1 MRSMSTI
8 TIHRPEEL
16 SLPLR
21 RSWHRAMDES
31 PDYANPFL
39 APEFAAGIG
48 RHRGGARVAVLH
60 EGEEAVGFL
69 PYERNALGVG
79 RAIGLGLSD
88 AQALVHRPGVTWDT
102 RELLRACGLSV
113 FEFDHLVEE
122 QKPFG
127 AYVTGTFASPA
138 IDLKDGD
145 DAGYAE
151 WLRGAYPGLAKTTLK
166 KERRLARDLGEMRF
180 VFDERDPAALRT
192 LMRWKSAQ
200 YRRTGRMDRF
210 ARPWI
215 VELVEQLFQVR
226 EEHFTGVLSV
236 VYAGDRPV
244 AAHFG
249 PRSRTVF
256 APWFTAYDPDLQ
268 YYSPG
273 LIMHLRMAEAAG
285 RDGVRLMD
293 LGRGDKEWK
302 DWLKTRELRVGEG
315 FAVRPHPVATA
326 HRLWRRPVR
335 GLRNTVLAHPRL
347 REPADRLLKTVG
359 TLRTTGRM
367 GSGTGTGTGTGSGP
381 APRRNAGGQ
390 RGANAQGNSTPQRN
404 ASAQGN
410 AAPRRER

>member
-1 MRSMSTI
+1 MRAIRSEADI

-16 SLPLR
+16 SSSLR
-21 RSWHRAMDES
+21 EAWHQAMDES

-39 APEFAAGIG
+39 APEFAAGVG
-48 RHRGGARVAVLH
+48 RYRGRAQVAVLH
-60 EGEEAVGFL
+60 EGGEAVGFF
-69 PYERNALGVG
+69 PYERNAFGVG

-88 AQALVHRPGVTWDT
+88 CQALVHRPGVTWDT
-102 RELLRACGLSV
+102 QELLRACGLSV

-127 AYVTGTFASPA
+127 SYVTGTFASPVL
-138 IDLKDGD
+138 DLKGGD
-145 DAGYAE
+145 EGSYAE

-166 KERRLARDLGEMRF
+166 KERRLSRNVGEMRF
-180 VFDERDPAALRT
+180 VFDERDPAVLRT

-215 VELVEQLFQVR
+215 VDLVDHLFHVR
-226 EEHFTGVLSV
+226 EEYFTGVLSV

-256 APWFTAYDPDLQ
+256 AAWFTAYDPEFR

-285 RDGVRLMD
+285 RQGVRLMD
-293 LGRGDKEWK
+293 MGRGDKEYK

-315 FAVRPHPVATA
+315 FATRPHPVAAA

-335 GLRNTVLAHPRL
+335 GLRNTVLAHPTL
-347 REPADRLLKTVG
+347 RDPADRLLKTVG
-359 TLRTTGRM
+359 TLRSSGRVLSG
-367 GSGTGTGTGTGSGP
+367 GSGGVSSGGTGGVPSGGSGGAGSGGMSSGGTGGAGSG
-381 APRRNAGGQ
+381 
-390 RGANAQGNSTPQRN
+390 GADPHAR
-404 ASAQGN
+404 
-410 AAPRRER
+410 

>member
-1 MRSMSTI
+1 MRSMSTSMSNET

-16 SLPLR
+16 SAELR
-21 RSWHRAMDES
+21 QAWHRVADES
-31 PDYANPFL
+31 PDFGNPFL
-39 APEFAAGIG
+39 TPEFAAGVG

-60 EGEEAVGFL
+60 EHGEAVGFF
-69 PYERNALGVG
+69 PYERGAFGVG

-88 AQALVHRPGVTWDT
+88 CQALVHRPGVTWDT
-102 RELLRACGLSV
+102 GELLRSCGLSV
-113 FEFDHLVEE
+113 FEFDHLIDE

-127 AYVTGTFASPA
+127 RYVTGTFASPVV
-138 IDLKDGD
+138 DLLGAGD
-145 DAGYAE
+145 EKPYPE
-151 WLRGAYPGLAKTTLK
+151 WLRGAYPGLAKTVLK

-180 VFDERDPAALRT
+180 VFDERDPKALRQ
-192 LMRWKSAQ
+192 LMHWKSAQ

-210 ARPWI
+210 AHPWI
-215 VELVEQLFQVR
+215 VDLVDDFFQVR

-249 PRSRTVF
+249 PTSRTVF
-256 APWFTAYDPDLQ
+256 GAWFTAYDPELR

-285 RDGVRLMD
+285 RRGVRVLD
-293 LGRGDKEWK
+293 LGRGEKEYK

-315 FAVRPHPVATA
+315 FAYRPHPVSAA
-326 HRLWRRPVR
+326 HRMWRRPVR

-359 TLRTTGRM
+359 SLRAKTG
-367 GSGTGTGTGTGSGP
+367 
-381 APRRNAGGQ
+381 
-390 RGANAQGNSTPQRN
+390 
-404 ASAQGN
+404 
-410 AAPRRER
+410 

>member
-1 MRSMSTI
+1 MDTTI
-8 TIHRPEEL
+8 QGLDEL
-16 SLPLR
+16 GAALR
-21 RSWHRAMDES
+21 GAWHRTMDAS
-31 PDYANPFL
+31 PQYANPFL
-39 APEFAAGIG
+39 APEFAMGVA
-48 RHRGGARVAVLH
+48 RHRGGARLAVLR
-60 EGEEAVGFL
+60 EGGEPVGFL
-69 PYERNALGVG
+69 PFERNAFGVG

-88 AQALVHRPGVTWDT
+88 CQALVHRPGITWDT

-122 QKPFG
+122 QRPFG
-127 AYVTGTFASPA
+127 DYVTGTFASPVL
-138 IDLKDGD
+138 DLKVGEES
-145 DAGYAE
+145 YAE

-166 KERRLARDLGEMRF
+166 KERRLGRDVGEMRF
-180 VFDERDPAALRT
+180 VYDERDPRVLRT

-215 VELVEQLFQVR
+215 VDLVDDLFQVR

-249 PRSRTVF
+249 PTSGTVF
-256 APWFTAYDPDLQ
+256 AAWFTAYDPEFR

-273 LIMHLRMAEAAG
+273 LLMHLRMAEAAG
-285 RDGVRLMD
+285 REGVRIMD
-293 LGRGDKEWK
+293 MGRGDKEYK

-315 FAVRPHPVATA
+315 FATRRHPVATA

-347 REPADRLLKTVG
+347 RTSGRAD
-359 TLRTTGRM
+359 
-367 GSGTGTGTGTGSGP
+367 SGVP
-381 APRRNAGGQ
+381 APRGSGRA
-390 RGANAQGNSTPQRN
+390 TPR
-404 ASAQGN
+404 
-410 AAPRRER
+410 PR

>member
-1 MRSMSTI
+1 MDI
-8 TIHRPEEL
+8 TIHRPQEL
-16 SLPLR
+16 STALR
-21 RSWHRAMDES
+21 GAWHRAMDES
-31 PDYANPFL
+31 PEYANPFL
-39 APEFAAGIG
+39 APEFAAGVG
-48 RHRGGARVAVLH
+48 TYRGGAYVAVLR
-60 EGEEAVGFL
+60 EDDEPVGFF
-69 PYERNALGVG
+69 PYERNSFGVG

-88 AQALVHRPGVTWDT
+88 CQALVHRPGVTWDPQ
-102 RELLRACGLSV
+102 ELLRACGLSV

-127 AYVTGTFASPA
+127 GFVTGTFASPVV
-138 IDLKDGD
+138 DLKDGD
-145 DAGYAE
+145 TGSYAE
-151 WLRGAYPGLAKTTLK
+151 WLRAAYPGLAKTTLK
-166 KERRLARDLGEMRF
+166 KERRLGRNIGEMRF
-180 VFDERDPAALRT
+180 VFDERDPRVLHT

-215 VELVEQLFQVR
+215 VDLVDHLFQVR
-226 EEHFTGVLSV
+226 DEYFTGVLSV

-256 APWFTAYDPDLQ
+256 AAWFTAYDPEFR

-285 RDGVRLMD
+285 RQGVRLMD
-293 LGRGDKEWK
+293 MGRGDKEYK

-315 FAVRPHPVATA
+315 FATRPHPVATA

-335 GLRNTVLAHPRL
+335 GLRNTVLAHPAL

-359 TLRTTGRM
+359 TLRTSNRS
-367 GSGTGTGTGTGSGP
+367 GSGRAGP
-381 APRRNAGGQ
+381 DAR
-390 RGANAQGNSTPQRN
+390 
-404 ASAQGN
+404 
-410 AAPRRER
+410 